1 MTQEKVIT
9 NMIQLSQLCSCVLKE
24 IREILKSIETIHKQK
39 IYFYKTIGTTIN
51 IKNNNNGVYR
61 IAYPDP

>member
-39 IYFYKTIGTTIN
+39 TFFYKTIGTTIN

>member
-24 IREILKSIETIHKQK
+24 IREIPKSIETIHKQK
-39 IYFYKTIGTTIN
+39 IFFTKQL
-51 IKNNNNGVYR
+51 
-61 IAYPDP
+61 APQ

>member
-1 MTQEKVIT
+1 MTQKKVIT
-9 NMIQLSQLCSCVLKE
+9 NTIQLSQLCSCVLKE
-24 IREILKSIETIHKQK
+24 IREIPKSIETIHKQN
-39 IYFYKTIGTTIN
+39 IFFYKTIGTTIN